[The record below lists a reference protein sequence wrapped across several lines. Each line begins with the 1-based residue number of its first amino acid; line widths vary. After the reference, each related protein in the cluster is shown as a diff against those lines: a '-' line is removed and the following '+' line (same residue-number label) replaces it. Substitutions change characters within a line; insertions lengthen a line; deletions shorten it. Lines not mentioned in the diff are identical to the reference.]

1 MTLQDFLAQCDDAT
15 LDYIDESILPHL
27 ITIDNLN
34 KMRTQVADLRA
45 SIAEVI
51 NWAEL
56 NSKMSHSHAAVN
68 QSKRCYGVTHRNA
81 LNVTNQPNSMV
92 LLSPTLWRYSMNYNG
107 ETIIENNIDFW
118 YDSLNDCYNNSM
130 PIDMV
135 LTYIEAITD
144 EDSE

>member
-1 MTLQDFLAQCDDAT
+1 
-15 LDYIDESILPHL
+15 
-27 ITIDNLN
+27 
-34 KMRTQVADLRA
+34 
-45 SIAEVI
+45 
-51 NWAEL
+51 
-56 NSKMSHSHAAVN
+56 
-68 QSKRCYGVTHRNA
+68 
-81 LNVTNQPNSMV
+81 MV

-107 ETIIENNIDFW
+107 ETIIEDNIDFW